1 MITEC
6 LEDLVYFAAIIKE
19 ANFSKAAKSLDVS
32 QLTLRR
38 FIQKL
43 EAQLEHR
50 LIQTGQTNF
59 VLTEY
64 AHNLMSQ
71 LAPQLKAME
80 HEMFNLIQNDL
91 NYHSTIKIAL
101 PHFVA
106 DMIMPHLLGK
116 FCCEYPHIQ
125 LEFAYI
131 NLLNYFEPNLLD
143 YDLMFLGCIP
153 NNSQFY
159 ITKFGKLRAK
169 LYCSRVYADKYGIP
183 HTLEVL
189 NKEHRS
195 RLVSFMHKAIKIT
208 NLNDESDSLFI
219 ANTRLNSGTVAAQA
233 YIDTNEFITFSVC
246 HGQLGNAPNVIPLLT
261 DYYVEEFDF
270 CLLKNR
276 NSNLHA
282 VQLVQNILVN
292 LVVKNMRQVT
302 GNLFMDD
309 I

>member
-1 MITEC
+1 
-6 LEDLVYFAAIIKE
+6 
-19 ANFSKAAKSLDVS
+19 
-32 QLTLRR
+32 
-38 FIQKL
+38 
-43 EAQLEHR
+43 
-50 LIQTGQTNF
+50 
-59 VLTEY
+59 
-64 AHNLMSQ
+64 
-71 LAPQLKAME
+71 
-80 HEMFNLIQNDL
+80 
-91 NYHSTIKIAL
+91 
-101 PHFVA
+101 
-106 DMIMPHLLGK
+106 
-116 FCCEYPHIQ
+116 
-125 LEFAYI
+125 
-131 NLLNYFEPNLLD
+131 
-143 YDLMFLGCIP
+143 
-153 NNSQFY
+153 
-159 ITKFGKLRAK
+159 
-169 LYCSRVYADKYGIP
+169 VYADKYGIP
-183 HTLEVL
+183 HTLEEL

-246 HGQLGNAPNVIPLLT
+246 HGQLGNAPNVISLLT